1 MTKKEVIMKTIGFN
15 CHPANRNFAANLSGR
30 ILAMALL
37 ALALAFMTPVTASAS
52 YNYPPEAWDFAN
64 SSFNFTSGT
73 WSFGNVFTVG
83 SSPVTVTALGYYH
96 GGGPWTDTHDVG
108 LFDTSGNLV
117 ISSTLVEGGGCTDIG
132 HFCFNAIAPITLLP
146 TQSYLIVGYSGIDP
160 YTWNDP
166 GFDWDPRITYI
177 GNNWVASGSLTFTGF
192 GLINDTTDGY
202 WGPNF
207 LMSGSTPEP
216 GSLLLFGS
224 GIAGLGGL
232 LRRRLL
238 G

>member
-1 MTKKEVIMKTIGFN
+1 MKTNGSN
-15 CHPANRNFAANLSGR
+15 CHPANRNVAVTLPGKM
-30 ILAMALL
+30 LAMTLL
-37 ALALAFMTPVTASAS
+37 VLALAFMTPVTASAS

-64 SSFNFTSGT
+64 SSYNFTSGT

-96 GGGPWTDTHDVG
+96 GGGPWNDTHDVG

-117 ISSTLVEGGGCTDIG
+117 ISSTLVEGGGCADIG
-132 HFCFNAIAPITLLP
+132 HFCFNAVAPITLLP

-166 GFDWDPRITYI
+166 GLRLGPQNHLRWQQLGCQWITYI
-177 GNNWVASGSLTFTGF
+177 HWVRPDQRHHRRILGAKLPDVR
-192 GLINDTTDGY
+192 L
-202 WGPNF
+202 
-207 LMSGSTPEP
+207 LTPEP

-232 LRRRLL
+232 LRRSLL